1 MNKLKSLVERMQRL
15 NSEIKDLQSDKKE
28 LLLEVVNEGFDKK
41 AFNEVIKRLDKDQ
54 DELSLFE
61 GTVETYL
68 TNIK

>member
-15 NSEIKDLQSDKKE
+15 NTEVKERQEDKKE
-28 LLLEVVNEGFDKK
+28 LMKEVVNEGYDKK
-41 AFNEVIKRLDKDQ
+41 AFNETIKRLDQDQ

-68 TNIK
+68 ANLK